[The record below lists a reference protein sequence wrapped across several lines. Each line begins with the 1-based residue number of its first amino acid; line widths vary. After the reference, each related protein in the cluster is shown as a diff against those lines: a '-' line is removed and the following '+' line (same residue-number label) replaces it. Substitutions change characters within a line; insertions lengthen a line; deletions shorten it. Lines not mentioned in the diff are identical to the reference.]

1 MRSNAAC
8 AALTLLT
15 VLAGAAGAQETRT
28 LREGRAIAGNL
39 AAGQRDTYTVD
50 LRLGAFVYG
59 EVAQID
65 VDVAVTVKDPAG
77 ETIQSTD
84 VLARGSEIF
93 TFETAAE
100 GTYVIEVAPFEEG
113 SGSYEITLQR
123 VERVARDP
131 DDRLDQMMAPYDGDD
146 RPGVVVGV
154 VDNGELDLVRA
165 YGMANLTHGI
175 AWERGTISNIGS
187 VTKQFTA
194 MGALLL
200 QARGKLSIDDDIRAH
215 IPELPDFGTA
225 ITIRHLLNHTGGY
238 REIYNLLPI
247 TGMEGEDAF
256 ARARA
261 ITVVQRQPELQAAPN
276 TEWNYNNTGYILVAL
291 AIERAS
297 GQAFADYMREH
308 VFEPL
313 GMTDTRM
320 KMVQG
325 ELIPGSA
332 QGYTP
337 VEGGGF
343 RTTRDLAAS
352 AGAGGVYTTV
362 DDLARWMLN
371 YRDATLGGAEAI
383 EALVTTAI
391 LESGDSTN
399 YGLGLGLGELGGHTL
414 YSHTGGDVSHRAY
427 LGYLPELE
435 SGVIVMSNHASFD
448 LSVGERIAQLFFPEL
463 AEEDA
468 VADDGE
474 VAGEGGGMSDAR
486 KEALAG
492 DWVIEVQG
500 ISLPMSVT
508 VEDGDV
514 FVEPQGQGRTV
525 ARPTSESTLAIAAAD
540 ATLTFDF
547 EADGT
552 ARTGTMAQAGLEMAL
567 RRVERTTLDADALGD
582 YVGRYFSD
590 ELETFYEVTVDD
602 GSLVLRHI
610 DAAEPLPLRHTGGD
624 DFSASV
630 VFLNTIAFQRAGNGR
645 ITGFTV
651 SNGRTRG
658 VLFRKM

>member
-1 MRSNAAC
+1 MRSTAAC
-8 AALTLLT
+8 ATLILLAT
-15 VLAGAAGAQETRT
+15 LAGVAEAQESRT
-28 LREGRAIAGNL
+28 LREGRTVAGSVT
-39 AAGQRDTYTVD
+39 AGESDTYTVD
-50 LRLGAFVYG
+50 LRVGAFVYG
-59 EVAQID
+59 EVGQID
-65 VDVAVTVKDPAG
+65 VDVVVTVRDPAG
-77 ETIQSTD
+77 ETLRTVDAI
-84 VLARGSEIF
+84 ARGPEIF
-93 TFETAAE
+93 TFETASE
-100 GTYVIEVAPFEEG
+100 GTYVIEVAPFEGG
-113 SGSYEITLQR
+113 SGSYEITLER

-131 DDRLDQMMAPYDGDD
+131 ERRLDQMMAPYDGDD
-146 RPGVVVGV
+146 RPGVVIGV
-154 VDNGELDLVRA
+154 VDDGELDLVRT

-200 QARGKLSIDDDIRAH
+200 QARGKLSLDDDIRAH
-215 IPELPDFGTA
+215 IPELPDFGA
-225 ITIRHLLNHTGGY
+225 PITIRHLLNHTGGY

-247 TGMEGEDAF
+247 TGLEGEDAF
-256 ARARA
+256 ARERA

-276 TEWNYNNTGYILVAL
+276 TEWNYNNTGYILVSL

-297 GQAFADYMREH
+297 GQGFADYMREH

-325 ELIPGSA
+325 AIIPGSA

-371 YRDATLGGAEAI
+371 YRDATLGGPGAI
-383 EALVTTAI
+383 EALATTAI
-391 LESGDSTN
+391 LESGDSTD
-399 YGLGLGLGELGGHTL
+399 YGLGLGLSEVGGRTL
-414 YSHTGGDVSHRAY
+414 YWHTGGDISHRAY
-427 LGYLPELE
+427 LGYFPELE

-448 LSVGERIAQLFFPEL
+448 LSVGDRIAQLFFREL
-463 AEEDA
+463 EEDEA
-468 VADDGE
+468 VAEDG
-474 VAGEGGGMSDAR
+474 AAGGEGGGMSEER
-486 KEALAG
+486 REALAG

-508 VEDGDV
+508 VEDGEV

-525 ARPTSESTLAIAAAD
+525 ARATSDSTLVIAAAD
-540 ATLTFDF
+540 GTLTFRF
-547 EADGT
+547 EADGSV
-552 ARTGTMAQAGLEMAL
+552 RTGTLVQAGLDMAL
-567 RRVERTTLDADALGD
+567 RRVVESGISAEALEEFT
-582 YVGRYFSD
+582 GRYFSD

-602 GSLVLRHI
+602 GSLVLHHI

-658 VLFRKM
+658 VLFRKR